1 MVAQSKEKKSITID
15 NINKS
20 GVFVYHTAYKIYE
33 KKDYFECKLTGDYIR
48 NLVEYLSVNRSLL
61 FGDTELWLN
70 AKSVV
75 IRNSNYFKLCI
86 DTNLLLSI
94 DYNEYYTDIESINTY
109 QIFNLYCIH
118 DYKTII
124 EKAIIKY
131 AGLSKKHDILKIL
144 LNENILFKVSLIDSE
159 KGKYIITNN
168 KVILKLVIAAFIRL
182 SAYVDEDYTSP
193 YFINKNKSGF
203 NIEQDLELCYR
214 YLDGLFKK
222 ELRRRIVWLNWI

>member
-1 MVAQSKEKKSITID
+1 MVTKSKERKSIIID

-20 GVFVYHTAYKIYE
+20 GVFVYHTAYRIYK
-33 KKDYFECKLTGDYIR
+33 KKDYFECRLTGDYIC
-48 NLVEYLSVNRSLL
+48 NLVEYLSANRTLL
-61 FGDTELWLN
+61 FGDTELRLN
-70 AKSVV
+70 VRSVV

-131 AGLSKKHDILKIL
+131 AGLSKKRDILKIIS
-144 LNENILFKVSLIDSE
+144 NENILNKVELIDSE

-168 KVILKLVIAAFIRL
+168 KPILKLVIAAFIRL
-182 SAYVDEDYTSP
+182 SAYVDDDHTSP

-203 NIEQDLELCYR
+203 SIEQDLELCYR
-214 YLDGLFKK
+214 YLNGLFRK
-222 ELRRRIVWLNWI
+222 ELKGDLHD

>member
-1 MVAQSKEKKSITID
+1 MNS
-15 NINKS
+15 
-20 GVFVYHTAYKIYE
+20 
-33 KKDYFECKLTGDYIR
+33 
-48 NLVEYLSVNRSLL
+48 
-61 FGDTELWLN
+61 
-70 AKSVV
+70 KSVI

-94 DYNEYYTDIESINTY
+94 DYNEYYTDIESINIY
-109 QIFNLYCIH
+109 RIFNLYCAY
-118 DYKTII
+118 DYKSIVV
-124 EKAIIKY
+124 KAIIKY
-131 AGLSKKHDILKIL
+131 AGLSKKRDILKII

-222 ELRRRIVWLNWI
+222 ELRRRII

>member
-1 MVAQSKEKKSITID
+1 M
-15 NINKS
+15 
-20 GVFVYHTAYKIYE
+20 
-33 KKDYFECKLTGDYIR
+33 
-48 NLVEYLSVNRSLL
+48 
-61 FGDTELWLN
+61 
-70 AKSVV
+70 
-75 IRNSNYFKLCI
+75 
-86 DTNLLLSI
+86 
-94 DYNEYYTDIESINTY
+94 YYTDIESINTY

-131 AGLSKKHDILKIL
+131 AGLSKKRDILKIL
-144 LNENILFKVSLIDSE
+144 LNENILFKISLIDSE

-182 SAYVDEDYTSP
+182 SAYADEDYTSP

-222 ELRRRIVWLNWI
+222 ELRRRMI